1 MAEEV
6 ARKRKNAVAAE
17 PKELKE
23 QLLNWKVVGGSITL
37 VDKRVFEKGQ
47 TFEAPESAV
56 RPAFRDLVELLTPPE
71 KIVKVVPREPKYFMR
86 EVVPTA
92 EEQDDPDYEQLYE
105 IIDANDKVVSE
116 KPLTKDIIADQLK
129 ALNNPN

>member
-17 PKELKE
+17 PKEIKE

-47 TFEAPESAV
+47 IFEAPESAV

-71 KIVKVVPREPKYFMR
+71 KIVKVVAREPKYFMR

-92 EEQDDPDYEQLYE
+92 EEQDDPEYVQLYE

-116 KPLTKDIIADQLK
+116 KPLTKDVIADQLK